1 MGVRQW
7 FRNAGPFLAQTV
19 AVGVLLWSALE
30 LWRFDVHVQF
40 NYLGDSLWFALLA
53 KSVAHNAWAFDVP
66 QLSAP
71 YGLAAAAFPTM
82 TNFDWLIMKA
92 ISLIASDPAIVF
104 NVFWLCTIFFTAWT
118 GLLSLRL
125 LGVPGWLAA
134 LGGLLYTAIPYTWLR
149 STSHLSLVFYSVP
162 LLCLF
167 AVYLVRGPV
176 DPWTDRSY
184 RCAGLLGA
192 CMQGFQYVYFSWFA
206 ILLFAVAGLLG
217 YVHRRHRDVIVW
229 AVLGIVVLASTS
241 VLNLAPSFYAWQK
254 HGRPNINYKTTREAE
269 VYGLKIRKLLL
280 PHEENP
286 ILPLRS
292 WAVRDRKA
300 VFPHE
305 NENGT
310 ARLGLFGATGFLFLL
325 SVSLAIRTRQHT
337 PNQTTIRSIAAL
349 NLIVLV
355 VTTVGGFGAII
366 NTLTVP
372 DIRAYNRFSVFLAF
386 FSIAG
391 LSLWLADRWRETRD
405 TMKPLVAAAVV
416 GAAAFSLYDQA
427 LDARVITRSYDR
439 DKKVA
444 AEVATVVAGMEPL
457 FPERTAVFQF
467 PITDFPADFNRG
479 QMLAYDHALPYL
491 RTDHFRWSWPALTP
505 RHIGWTRFV
514 KSLAGPA
521 LVRALADAG
530 FGAIWVDKFGYR
542 DRGRAITASVL
553 SGGGVEVLQGISRR
567 YAIIDLRAAAGD
579 RDGTGPAVGTPVP
592 GAP

>member
-1 MGVRQW
+1 MDVSQW
-7 FRNAGPFLAQTV
+7 FRRSAPFLAQTV
-19 AVGVLLWSALE
+19 AVAMLVCTALE
-30 LWRFDVHVQF
+30 LWRFDFRVQF

-53 KSVAHNAWAFDVP
+53 KSVAHNGWAFHVP
-66 QLSAP
+66 QLAAP

-92 ISLIASDPAIVF
+92 ISLISSDPAIVF

-149 STSHLSLVFYSVP
+149 STGHLSLVFYSVP
-162 LLCLF
+162 LLCVF

-176 DPWTDRSY
+176 DPWKDAIY
-184 RCAGLLGA
+184 RRAGLIAG
-192 CMQGFQYVYFSWFA
+192 CIQGFQYVYFSWFA
-206 ILLFAVAGLLG
+206 ILLFAAAGLLG
-217 YVHRRHRDVIVW
+217 YAYRRQRETLVW
-229 AVLGIVVLASTS
+229 AALGIVVLATTAL
-241 VLNLAPSFYAWQK
+241 LNLAPSFYAWHK
-254 HGRPNINYKTTREAE
+254 YGRPNIDYKRTHEAE
-269 VYGLKIRKLLL
+269 VYGLKIRRLLL
-280 PHEENP
+280 PHDENP
-286 ILPLRS
+286 LPPLRF

-300 VFPHE
+300 TFPNE

-310 ARLGLFGATGFLFLL
+310 ARLGLFGAAGFLFLL

-337 PNQTTIRSIAAL
+337 PDQTTIRSIAAL

-391 LSLWLADRWRETRD
+391 LSLWLTERWRKARD
-405 TMKPLVAAAVV
+405 TMKPLIAAAVV
-416 GAAAFSLYDQA
+416 AAAAFSLYDQA
-427 LDARVITRSYDR
+427 LDARMITRSYDR

-444 AEVATVVAGMEPL
+444 AEVAAVVTGMEPL

-467 PITDFPADFNRG
+467 PITEFPADFNRG
-479 QMLAYDHALPYL
+479 QMLAYDHSLPYL

-505 RHIGWTRFV
+505 RHIAWTRFIQ
-514 KSLAGPA
+514 SLRGPA

-530 FGAIWVDKFGYR
+530 FGAIWIDRFGYR

-553 SGGGVEVLQGISRR
+553 SAGGVEVLQGISQR
-567 YAIIDLRAAAGD
+567 YAVIDIRSAAGG
-579 RDGTGPAVGTPVP
+579 RGGIGPAVGPPAP

>member
-1 MGVRQW
+1 MGVRQGV
-7 FRNAGPFLAQTV
+7 RSAGPFLAQTLAV
-19 AVGVLLWSALE
+19 AVLVWTALE
-30 LWRFDVHVQF
+30 LWRFDFRVQF

-53 KSVAHNAWAFDVP
+53 KSVAHNGWAYFVP

-92 ISLIASDPAIVF
+92 ISLVSNDPAIVF

-118 GLLSLRL
+118 ALLSLRL

-149 STSHLSLVFYSVP
+149 STAHLSLVFYSVP
-162 LLCLF
+162 LLCVF
-167 AVYLVRGPV
+167 AVYLARGPV
-176 DPWTDRSY
+176 DPWKDAIY
-184 RCAGLLGA
+184 RRVGLLGA

-217 YVHRRHRDVIVW
+217 YAHRRQREVIVW
-229 AVLGIVVLASTS
+229 AGVGIVVLGSTS
-241 VLNLAPSFYAWQK
+241 LLNLAPSFYAWQK
-254 HGRPNINYKTTREAE
+254 HGRPNIDYKVTREAE
-269 VYGLKIRKLLL
+269 LYGLKIRRLLL

-286 ILPLRS
+286 IAPLRS

-300 VFPHE
+300 AFPNE

-310 ARLGLFGATGFLFLL
+310 ARLGLFGAIGFLFLL
-325 SVSLAIRTRQHT
+325 WVSLAIRTPQT
-337 PNQTTIRSIAAL
+337 SPDQTTIRAIAAL
-349 NLIVLV
+349 NLIVLA

-391 LSLWLADRWRETRD
+391 LSLWLADRWRATRG
-405 TMKPLVAAAVV
+405 TMKLLFTGVV
-416 GAAAFSLYDQA
+416 LGGAALSLHDQA
-427 LDARVITRSYDR
+427 LDARRITRSYDR

-444 AEVATVVAGMEPL
+444 AEVGRVVARMEPL

-467 PITDFPADFNRG
+467 PITNFPADSHRG
-479 QMLAYDHALPYL
+479 QMLAYDHSLPYL
-491 RTDHFRWSWPALTP
+491 HTDHFRWSWPALTP
-505 RHIGWTRFV
+505 RHIGWTRFIA
-514 KSLAGPA
+514 SLHGPA

-530 FGAIWVDKFGYR
+530 FGAVWVDRFGYR
-542 DRGRAITASVL
+542 DRGRAITASVM
-553 SGGGVEVLQGISRR
+553 SAGGVEVLQGTSQR
-567 YAIIDLRAAAGD
+567 YAVIDIRGAAGGF
-579 RDGTGPAVGTPVP
+579 RGVPSGPP
-592 GAP
+592 